1 VDFLIMAFVTTPA
14 GTITKEQ
21 TTLSIRRLPVTAATT
36 ITKGNVVEVN
46 AAGTAI
52 VAPVGQTVKVNHF
65 VALETVVNAGAA
77 GALTVPVAV
86 AGHFVTVVAGAAI
99 QPGANVVVS
108 AAVPGRVITMAGAN
122 TADQIVGIYW
132 GKEGGTIATGGV
144 APFLESFTDN
154 ADFPPVVCAAAD
166 VIEVQLVD

>member
-1 VDFLIMAFVTTPA
+1 MAFGTTSA

-21 TTLSIRRLPVTAATT
+21 TLLSIRRLPVAAATT
-36 ITKGNVVEVN
+36 LTKGQVLEIDANGN
-46 AAGTAI
+46 AITAL
-52 VAPVGQTVKVNHF
+52 VAQTVKKNHF
-65 VALETVVNAGAA
+65 VALETVANAGAA

-99 QPGANVVVS
+99 LPGSNVVCS
-108 AAVPGRVITMAGAN
+108 AAVAGRVITMAGAN

-132 GKEGGTIATGGV
+132 GKEGGTIAKAAG
-144 APFLESFTDN
+144 APYLESFTDN
-154 ADFPPVVCAAAD
+154 ADFPPVAAAAGD